1 MTTARAPRLLL
12 AWGNDA
18 RGDDGLGLLLAQA
31 VLDDRPARAS
41 TADGLE
47 VLCAYQLQVEHVL
60 DLDRRE
66 AVLLVDASV
75 AVDAT
80 TLSRVAP
87 GAGGDLF
94 SHALTPAA
102 LLLAFRRVLGTEP
115 PPTWLLALPARE
127 TRLGHPPGPDAA
139 RTLAD
144 GLARVRHWQAMPV
157 PHPASAPP
165 AATVA

>member
-1 MTTARAPRLLL
+1 MTTVRAPRLLL

-31 VLDDRPARAS
+31 VRDERPPQAS
-41 TADGLE
+41 TADALE
-47 VLCAYQLQVEHVL
+47 VLCAHQLQVEHVL

-75 AVDAT
+75 AVEAT
-80 TLSRVAP
+80 TLVRVAP

-127 TRLGHPPGPDAA
+127 TRLGWPPGPDAA
-139 RTLAD
+139 RTLAE
-144 GLARVRHWQAMPV
+144 GLARVRHWRSMSVPRDAADAPV
-157 PHPASAPP
+157 VSAD
-165 AATVA
+165 